1 MTTHRA
7 IVRGE
12 HAGMRLDTFLA
23 HRFLHSMEGPT
34 LMERPTQE
42 AEANL
47 GALVLDRAAPAIDL
61 SRSAVQKMIARG
73 QVTLNGHRTKASARL
88 KSSDRVEIQWH
99 PPVDSKIGPEPLYV
113 PILHEDDDL
122 IVVNKPPGMVVHPA
136 AGNSRGTLVNALL
149 YHCPNLQGIGGER
162 RPGIVHR
169 LDKDTSGVMVVAKHD
184 GPFRHLSL
192 QFKDR
197 RVTKEYAAFVWGRV
211 VQKKGVIDRP
221 IGRHRSD
228 RKRMSSLHSLPRSR
242 SAVTEWETE
251 NSFGLP
257 SLQGSLFWVTW
268 LRVKPHTGR
277 THQIRV
283 HLADQGFPV
292 IRDQVYGRRKQGVPK
307 KEDLAIPGLVDFPR
321 QALHAERLRLV
332 HPRTGVSLE
341 FTAPWFE
348 DMKGLLELL
357 KQRCVEKT
365 TEKDYRG

>member
-1 MTTHRA
+1 MTTHHA

-23 HRFLHSMEGPT
+23 NRFLYSMEGPL
-34 LMERPTQE
+34 LMEGSVHGV
-42 AEANL
+42 EANFS
-47 GALVLDRAAPAIDL
+47 APVLDWAGPPIDL
-61 SRSAVQKMIARG
+61 SRAAVQKLIAKG
-73 QVTLNGHRTKASARL
+73 QVTINGHRTKASARL
-88 KSSDRVEIQWH
+88 KLSDRVEIQWY

-113 PILHEDDDL
+113 PILHEDEDL

-169 LDKDTSGVMVVAKHD
+169 LDKDTSGVMVVAKHEK
-184 GPFRHLSL
+184 PFRHLSL

-242 SAVTEWETE
+242 SAVTEWEAE

-257 SLQGSLFWVTW
+257 TLGGQLHWVTW
-268 LRVKPHTGR
+268 LQVRPHTGR

-292 IRDQVYGRRKQGVPK
+292 IKDQVYGRRKPGVPT
-307 KEDLAIPGLVDFPR
+307 KENLAIPGLVDFPR
-321 QALHAERLRLV
+321 QALHAERLQLI
-332 HPRTGVSLE
+332 HPRTGRALE
-341 FTAPWFE
+341 FIAPWFE
-348 DMKGLLELL
+348 DMRGLLELL